1 MFYPPFSLCCCRLG
15 RELVVQLTYW
25 LCLPPTL
32 LRPATPSGR
41 ALWVSLYVHVVH
53 ALQKC
58 IVLSGSLLLSPATS
72 PHKSSAL
79 NIWHLITCTSHFSML
94 FSLPSSLPLF
104 FSSCSYS
111 TSRLA
116 TWPPS
121 VAFYPTLNT
130 TLVSKRMLRRY
141 LRRLWPQA
149 LLFKIT
155 SSLLK
160 LANCSTHGGETWCSC
175 VLHRFHDNN
184 HNKK

>member
-1 MFYPPFSLCCCRLG
+1 MTPLPWLG

-32 LRPATPSGR
+32 LRPDTPSGR
-41 ALWVSLYVHVVH
+41 AL
-53 ALQKC
+53 
-58 IVLSGSLLLSPATS
+58 
-72 PHKSSAL
+72 
-79 NIWHLITCTSHFSML
+79 
-94 FSLPSSLPLF
+94 
-104 FSSCSYS
+104 
-111 TSRLA
+111 LA